1 MSAFKSLRGRTILLD
16 VPQRKKSS
24 IELSAKD
31 EEAMMQEAAKLWN
44 KLTVYAVGD
53 KVEEVKVGDQVYVRT
68 SALNMEQVERIDI
81 DGEINVSDISLTDR
95 EAKSTFIGVSRK
107 LNVDYVPEPTIAD
120 LDKKLS
126 DTLSFVEPMIFPQV

>member
-1 MSAFKSLRGRTILLD
+1 MSVFKSLRGRTILLD

-44 KLTVYAVGD
+44 KLNVYAVGD

-81 DGEINVSDISLTDR
+81 DGEI
-95 EAKSTFIGVSRK
+95 K
-107 LNVDYVPEPTIAD
+107 LVLNEGDVI
-120 LDKKLS
+120 
-126 DTLSFVEPMIFPQV
+126 IIW